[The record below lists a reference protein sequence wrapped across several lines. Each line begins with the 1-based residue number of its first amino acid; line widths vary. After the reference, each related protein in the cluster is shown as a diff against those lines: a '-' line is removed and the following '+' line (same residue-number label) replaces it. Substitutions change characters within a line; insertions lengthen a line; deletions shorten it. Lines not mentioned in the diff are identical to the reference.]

1 MKLFIDTNIFLDILF
16 RRENYLS
23 SLKILDAV
31 LYGYLDA
38 TILDITILNIDY
50 IAKKQTKD
58 LDGFLNLIVDNFDVV
73 GANNLELKQALALK
87 HNDLEDSLQYIC
99 AKKSN
104 CNLIITNDKKFI
116 KKDIKVLSS
125 FEFAQQ
131 MGEN

>member
-58 LDGFLNLIVDNFDVV
+58 LDGFLNLIVDNFDIV
-73 GANNLELKQALALK
+73 GANNLELKQALTLK

>member
-16 RRENYLS
+16 KRENHIS

-31 LYGYLDA
+31 LYGYFDG

-50 IAKKQTKD
+50 IAKKQTKN
-58 LDGFLNLIVDNFDVV
+58 LNGFLNLIVDNFNIV

-99 AKKSN
+99 AKKVG

-125 FEFAQQ
+125 LEFIEQIKSK
-131 MGEN
+131 

>member
-16 RRENYLS
+16 KRENHLS
-23 SLKILDAV
+23 SLKILDSI

-38 TILDITILNIDY
+38 TVLDITLLNIDY
-50 IAKKQTKD
+50 VAKKQTKEID
-58 LDGFLNLIVDNFDVV
+58 EFLNLIVDNFNIV
-73 GANNLELKQALALK
+73 GANNLELKQAIGLQ

-125 FEFAQQ
+125 NEFAKLL
-131 MGEN
+131 